1 MITAPAI
8 KHQQRRIPRGQAL
21 LLALTFLGIF
31 FAVASALLAS
41 LSAYAALERHRL
53 HEAQA
58 LALAEGALDHAAH
71 ELNAGSYTGETNT
84 ALGAGT
90 FSVAVSDIN
99 ANTKQVV
106 ATASVPALNPDTRA
120 RVSARFSINT
130 SIVAFRYGVQVG
142 ASGVSMNNGSQI
154 NGTAVSDGPI
164 SGSGIITGD
173 AIVAS
178 STPAGSVSGV
188 SVNGSAY
195 AHTLTSCAI
204 GGNAYYASS
213 NSCSVAG
220 TSYSG
225 QVDQPS
231 QPLPITDAQISNF
244 KTQAG
249 AGGVISGSYTL
260 ANQKSATLGPKEI
273 TGDLSVS
280 NGALLTLTGTVF
292 VHGQV
297 SIGNNATLTVSPS
310 LGAAGAVLIAD
321 GAISLQNGAAV
332 SGNGN
337 AGSTLM
343 LLSTTE
349 NSAISLNNNNTV
361 GVLLYASAGTVSVS
375 NNTHATQITAYRLSL
390 SNNAVVDYDQGL
402 QSQGFS
408 SGPGGSWAFVPGS
421 YAATL

>member
-1 MITAPAI
+1 MTAARAIT
-8 KHQQRRIPRGQAL
+8 HRQRRIPRGQAL

-31 FAVASALLAS
+31 FAIASALLSS
-41 LSAYAALERHRL
+41 LSAYAALERHRT

-58 LALAEGALDHAAH
+58 RALAEGALDHAAH

-90 FSVAVSDIN
+90 FSIVVSTIN

-106 ATASVPALNPDTRA
+106 ATASVPAANTDARA
-120 RVSARFSINT
+120 RVSARFSVNT

-142 ASGVSMNNGSQI
+142 AGGLSMNNGSQI
-154 NGTAVSDGPI
+154 NGTAVSNGSI
-164 SGSGIITGD
+164 SGSGTITGG

-178 STPAGSVSGV
+178 STPSGSISGV
-188 SVNGSAY
+188 TINGNAY
-195 AHTLTSCAI
+195 AHTLTSCTI

-220 TSYSG
+220 TSYAR
-225 QVDQPS
+225 QADQPS
-231 QPLPITDAQISNF
+231 QPLPITDAQISSF
-244 KTQAG
+244 ETQAN

-260 ANQKSATLGPKEI
+260 SNQKSATLGPKEI

-310 LGAAGAVLIAD
+310 LGAAGAALIAD
-321 GAISLQNGAAV
+321 GSISLQNGAAV
-332 SGNGN
+332 SGNGDI
-337 AGSTLM
+337 GSTLM
-343 LLSTTE
+343 LLSTATD
-349 NSAISLNNNNTV
+349 NAISLNNNSV

-390 SNNAVVDYDQGL
+390 SNNAIVDYDQGL

-408 SGPGGSWAFVPGS
+408 NGPGGSWAFVPGS
-421 YAATL
+421 YAATIY